1 MLFKKHAMRVAMG
14 MLVLAAFLLDAVDI
28 LPLGFVSRL
37 EALSYDLRLNL
48 TMPRTVDPRIV
59 IVDIDEKSLAQ
70 EGRWPWSRAKL
81 AKMLDNLSDHYRVA
95 VTGFDV
101 VYAERDES
109 SGLKVLE
116 GLARKDL
123 KGDERY
129 QSVLTRLRPEL
140 DYDALFAKK
149 IKDRSVV
156 LGYYFT
162 NQGNVSG
169 VLPPPVF
176 PAGTF
181 AGMGIPFS
189 TVNGYGANL
198 PELQKNAASAGYFS
212 FEPDQDGV
220 ARRVSLLVEYR
231 GAYYEALSLA
241 VVRTLMGGPPLIAG
255 FPADAGNGGYTLL
268 EWLGVGDLK
277 VPVDEHVAALIPYRG
292 RQASFPYVSAADVL
306 HNRVPRELLEG
317 KIVLVGT
324 TAPGLMDLRATPVSS
339 VFPGV
344 EVHANLIAGMLD
356 QNIKFK
362 PAYVLAV
369 EVLTLLAAGL
379 LLTLLL
385 PLLSP
390 VRASLVTFLVLGGI
404 VGSNFAVWQH
414 GNMVLPLAAPLLMV
428 LLIYVLNMSYGFFVE
443 SRAKRQITGLFGQYV
458 PPELVDEMSRDPE
471 KFTMEGESREMTVLF
486 SDVRGF
492 TTISEGLKPKDLS
505 RLMNEYMTP
514 MTRIIHKHR
523 GTIDKYIGDAI
534 MAFWGAPLA
543 DEDHARHAVLAAME
557 MQATLAELRP
567 QFIAKGW
574 PEIRIGVGINTGVMS
589 VGNMGSQF
597 RMAYTVMGDAVN
609 LGSRLEGITKQY
621 GVGIIVGEHTRDK
634 VTGVV
639 FRELDRVRV
648 KGKDEPV
655 AIFEPLGLAEE
666 LDKKVLDELDSF
678 EEALGYY
685 RKSRWDEAETL
696 LRELAQQSPDCALY
710 QLYLER
716 VAYFRANPPGEDWDG
731 VFVFKTK

>member
-1 MLFKKHAMRVAMG
+1 MLFKKHAVRIGMG
-14 MLVLAAFLLDAVDI
+14 GLVLLVFLLDAAHVV
-28 LPLGFVSRL
+28 PMGFVARL

-59 IVDIDEKSLAQ
+59 IVDIDEKSLAE
-70 EGRWPWSRAKL
+70 EGRWPWSRIKL
-81 AKMLDNLSDHYRVA
+81 GKMLDNLFDRYQVA
-95 VTGFDV
+95 VAGFDV

-109 SGLKVLE
+109 SGLNVLE
-116 GLARKDL
+116 RLARKDL

-129 QSVLTRLRPEL
+129 QSVLSRLRPEL
-140 DYDALFAKK
+140 DYDSLFAQK
-149 IKDRSVV
+149 IKGRPVV

-162 NQGNVSG
+162 GQGNVSG

-181 AGMGIPFS
+181 DGMDIPFA
-189 TVNGYGANL
+189 TMTGYGANL
-198 PELQKNAASAGYFS
+198 PELQKNAAGAGYFS
-212 FEPDQDGV
+212 FLPDRDGV

-241 VVRTLMGGPPLIAG
+241 MMRTLMGGVPLIAG
-255 FPADAGNGGYTLL
+255 FPEGPGGGAGYTLL
-268 EWLGVGDLK
+268 EWLGAGDLR
-277 VPVDEHVAALIPYRG
+277 VPVDERVAALIPYRG
-292 RQASFPYVSAADVL
+292 QQGSFTYVSAADVL
-306 HNRVPRELLEG
+306 HNRVPRDVLEG

-356 QNIKFK
+356 QNIKFM

-369 EVLTLLAAGL
+369 ELLTLLAAGL

-385 PLLSP
+385 PLYSP
-390 VRASLVTFLVLGGI
+390 FRASLVTLLVLGAI
-404 VGSNFAVWQH
+404 AASNFAAWQY
-414 GNMVLPLAAPLLMV
+414 GNLVLPLAAPVLMV
-428 LLIYVLNMSYGFFVE
+428 LLIYILNMSYGFFVE

-492 TTISEGLKPKDLS
+492 TTISEGLKPKELS

-543 DEDHARHAVLAAME
+543 DEEHARHAVLAALE
-557 MQATLAELRP
+557 MQSTLAELRP
-567 QFIAKGW
+567 QFIARRS
-574 PEIRIGVGINTGVMS
+574 EERRVGKEC
-589 VGNMGSQF
+589 
-597 RMAYTVMGDAVN
+597 R
-609 LGSRLEGITKQY
+609 
-621 GVGIIVGEHTRDK
+621 
-634 VTGVV
+634 
-639 FRELDRVRV
+639 
-648 KGKDEPV
+648 
-655 AIFEPLGLAEE
+655 
-666 LDKKVLDELDSF
+666 
-678 EEALGYY
+678 
-685 RKSRWDEAETL
+685 SRW
-696 LRELAQQSPDCALY
+696 SPY
-710 QLYLER
+710 H
-716 VAYFRANPPGEDWDG
+716 
-731 VFVFKTK
+731 